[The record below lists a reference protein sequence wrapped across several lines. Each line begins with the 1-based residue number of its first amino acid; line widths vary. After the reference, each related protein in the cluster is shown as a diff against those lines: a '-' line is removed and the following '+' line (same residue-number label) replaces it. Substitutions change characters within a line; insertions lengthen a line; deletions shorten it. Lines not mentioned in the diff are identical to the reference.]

1 MLFRL
6 EDYWLRELDK
16 TDKIIGKTKREVIDD
31 TQYIEVEELLGIIE
45 NLNYEVERLEDEI
58 SELRQDIEDNYI
70 QRKLEDD
77 YSISERDFI

>member
-77 YSISERDFI
+77 YSISDRDFI

>member
-31 TQYIEVEELLGIIE
+31 TQYIEVEELLGMIE

-58 SELRQDIEDNYI
+58 RDLHQDIEDNYI

-77 YSISERDFI
+77 YCISDRDFI